1 MSGNIQNQKMISY
14 RVFSGTGNDLLG
26 IAEVQLPSIEY
37 LSESIKG
44 AGIAGEF
51 DAPTMGHFA
60 PMTLTLNWRTI
71 DKEQL
76 NLSGIAGKQLDLRG
90 AIQAYNASTGEY
102 ISKALKVTIV
112 GTPKKADLGKL
123 VVAGTADASTELSVS
138 YLKVELDGSKQIE
151 IDIFNYIGFLD
162 GQDWLA
168 PIREALGV

>member
-1 MSGNIQNQKMISY
+1 MITQKMINY
-14 RVFSGTGNDLLG
+14 RVYDNGNDLLG
-26 IAEVQLPSIEY
+26 MADVQLPSIEY

-60 PMTLTLNWRTI
+60 PMALTINWRTI

-76 NLSGIAGKQLDLRG
+76 ALSGISGKKLDLRA

-102 ISKALKVTIV
+102 VIKALRVVVI

-123 VVAGTADASTELSVS
+123 VVAGTSDASTELSVS
-138 YLKVELDGSKQIE
+138 YLKVELDGVKLIE
-151 IDIFNYIGFLD
+151 IDIFNYIGFID
-162 GQDWLA
+162 GKDWLA
-168 PIREALGV
+168 DVKKALGLI